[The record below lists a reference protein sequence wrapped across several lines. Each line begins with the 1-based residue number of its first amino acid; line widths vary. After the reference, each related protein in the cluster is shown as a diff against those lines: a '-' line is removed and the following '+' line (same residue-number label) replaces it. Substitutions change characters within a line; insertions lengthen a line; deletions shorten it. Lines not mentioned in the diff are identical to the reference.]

1 METIDCI
8 KTRRSKR
15 LFLDKEIPEETINK
29 LLECAITAP
38 SSQNC
43 TPWHFIIVKN
53 KQAKEKLGELKGENN
68 QQHILTAP
76 LLIIVCVDKEKS
88 PTRFIEDG
96 VTASQNLLLAAHDL
110 GLGGV
115 YVTGHNPSEP
125 EITEKINK
133 IINLPINKIPIT
145 IIPIGYPNSSE
156 EIENK
161 DLPNIKDITEY
172 RD

>member
-8 KTRRSKR
+8 KSRRSKR
-15 LFLDKEIPEETINK
+15 LFLRKEIPEETINK
-29 LLECAITAP
+29 LLRCAISAP

-43 TPWHFIIVKN
+43 MPWYFIIIKN
-53 KQAKEKLGELKGENN
+53 KQAKEKLGELKGEDN

-76 LLIIVCVDKEKS
+76 ILIIVCIDKEKS

-96 VTASQNLLLAAHDL
+96 VTATQNILLSAHDL

-115 YVTGHNPSEP
+115 YVTGHNPAEP
-125 EITEKINK
+125 EITNKINE
-133 IINLPINKIPIT
+133 IINLPKNKIPIT
-145 IIPIGYPNSSE
+145 IIPIGYPDPSE
-156 EIENK
+156 EIEEKN
-161 DLPNIKDITEY
+161 LPSLRDITEY